1 MSKKI
6 LKIIPLGGL
15 GEVGKNM
22 MAYEYGEEILVVDAG
37 LMFPDNDMLGID
49 YIIPDFNYL
58 VKNQKKVRGIVITH
72 GHEDHTGAI
81 PHLIEQVNA
90 PIYATPLTRGLV
102 EVKLARNGLAKKA
115 RLHTV
120 HAGESVQIGCFKVEF
135 FHVSHSI
142 PDSVGLGIDTPV
154 GLIVH
159 SGDYK
164 FDHTPVDNWP
174 SDYAKLAEF
183 SQRGV
188 LALLAD
194 STNVERPGWA
204 PSERVIDG
212 AMAQVFDQAP
222 GRIIVASFAS
232 HISRIQQVAR
242 AAANHKRK
250 IAFIG
255 TSMVENVKIA
265 RQLDYLELD
274 ESMVVPADNAL
285 HLPDNEMVLMVTGSQ
300 GEPTSIMGRLAAGTN
315 RTFDIKE
322 GDTVVLS
329 ATPIPGNEESVYH
342 VINRLYQR
350 GANVIYGETTPVH
363 VSGHASQEEMKL
375 LIHLTK
381 PKFFIPMHGELRML
395 KLHGQL
401 AESLG
406 IPAENIAVVENGR
419 VIEIENHGK
428 LENAR
433 MRLGERLPGGYVFV
447 DGSSVGDINQ
457 KVITERETLGRDGV
471 LMVNLSVDKR
481 NRRPFGQIEIASR
494 GLLPDQ
500 SLGEYLPALRKRIDE
515 AVRRPEGNLQQN
527 VEETIKN
534 FLYKELERR
543 PVIFVNIS
551 KI

>member
-1 MSKKI
+1 MSKKL
-6 LKIIPLGGL
+6 LKIIPIGGL

-37 LMFPDNDMLGID
+37 LMFPDSDMLGID
-49 YIIPDFNYL
+49 YIIPDFDYL
-58 VKNQKKVRGIVITH
+58 VKNQNKVRGIVITH

-81 PHLIEQVNA
+81 PHLVEKINA
-90 PIYATPLTRGLV
+90 PIYATPLTRGLI
-102 EVKLARNGLAKKA
+102 EVKLAKNGLAKKA

-142 PDSVGLGIDTPV
+142 PDSVGLGIDTPA

-159 SGDYK
+159 SSDYK

-183 SQRGV
+183 SRRGV

-194 STNVERPGWA
+194 STNVETPGWA

-212 AMAQVFDQAP
+212 ALAQVFDQAA

-255 TSMVENVKIA
+255 TSMVDNVKMA
-265 RQLDYLELD
+265 RQLDYLELE
-274 ESMVVPADNAL
+274 ESMVVPPDNAL
-285 HLPDNEMVLMVTGSQ
+285 HLPDNEVVLMVTGSQ
-300 GEPTSIMGRLAAGTN
+300 GEPTSIMGRLSAGTN

-329 ATPIPGNEESVYH
+329 ATPIPGNEESVYG

-375 LIHLTK
+375 LIHLTQ
-381 PKFFIPMHGELRML
+381 PKFFIPIHGELRML
-395 KLHGQL
+395 KLHGKL

-419 VIEIENHGK
+419 VIELENRGK

-447 DGSSVGDINQ
+447 DGSGVGDVNQ
-457 KVITERETLGRDGV
+457 KVIRERETLGRDGV
-471 LMVNLSVDKR
+471 VMVALSVDKR
-481 NRRPFGQIEIASR
+481 NRRPIGQIEITSS
-494 GLLPDQ
+494 GLLPDA
-500 SLGEYLPALRKRIDE
+500 SLGEYLPLLRKRIDD

-527 VEETIKN
+527 VEQTVNN
-534 FLYKELERR
+534 FIYKELKRR
-543 PVIFVNIS
+543 PVIFVNIQ
-551 KI
+551 KQ

>member
-6 LKIIPLGGL
+6 LKIIPLGGF

-22 MAYEYGEEILVVDAG
+22 LAYEYGEEILVVDAG

-49 YIIPDFNYL
+49 YIIPDFDYL
-58 VKNQKKVRGIVITH
+58 VQNKKKVRGIVITH

-81 PHLIEQVNA
+81 IHLVEKINA
-90 PIYATPLTRGLV
+90 PIYATPLTRGLI
-102 EVKLARNGLAKKA
+102 EVKLAKNGLGKRAQL
-115 RLHTV
+115 RTV

-142 PDSVGLGIDTPV
+142 PDSVGLGIDTPA

-183 SQRGV
+183 SRRGV

-194 STNVERPGWA
+194 STNVEKTGWA

-212 AMAQVFDQAP
+212 ALAQVFDQAT

-255 TSMVENVKIA
+255 TSMVENVKMA
-265 RQLDYLELD
+265 RELDYLELD
-274 ESMVVPADNAL
+274 ESMVVPPDNAL
-285 HLPDNEMVLMVTGSQ
+285 RLPDNEIVLMVTGSQ
-300 GEPTSIMGRLAAGTN
+300 GEPTSIMGRLASGTN
-315 RTFDIKE
+315 RAFDIKE

-375 LIHLTK
+375 LIHLTQ

-419 VIEIENHGK
+419 TIELENRGK

-433 MRLGERLPGGYVFV
+433 MRLGERIPGGYVFV

-457 KVITERETLGRDGV
+457 KVIRERESLGRDGV
-471 LMVNLSVDKR
+471 LMIILSVDKHNRKLR
-481 NRRPFGQIEIASR
+481 NPAEIFSS
-494 GLLPDQ
+494 GLLPNEVMQ
-500 SLGEYLPALRKRIDE
+500 EYMPALRKRIEE
-515 AVRRPEGNLQQN
+515 AVHKPEGNLQQN
-527 VEETIKN
+527 VEETVKGFI
-534 FLYKELERR
+534 YKEMERR
-543 PVIFVNIS
+543 PVIFVNVNMV
-551 KI
+551 

>member
-6 LKIIPLGGL
+6 LKIIPIGGL

-37 LMFPDNDMLGID
+37 LMFPDSDMLGID
-49 YIIPDFNYL
+49 YIIPDFDYL

-81 PHLIEQVNA
+81 PHLLEKVNA
-90 PIYATPLTRGLV
+90 PIYATPLTRGLI
-102 EVKLARNGLAKKA
+102 EVKLAKNGLAKRA
-115 RLHTV
+115 QLRTV

-142 PDSVGLGIDTPV
+142 PDAVGLGIDTPA
-154 GLIVH
+154 GLVVH
-159 SGDYK
+159 MSDYK

-183 SQRGV
+183 SRRGV

-194 STNVERPGWA
+194 STNVETPGWA

-212 AMAQVFDQAP
+212 ALAQVFDQAA

-255 TSMVENVKIA
+255 TSMVENVKMA

-285 HLPDNEMVLMVTGSQ
+285 HLPDNEVVLMVTGSQ

-315 RTFDIKE
+315 RAFDIKE

-375 LIHLTK
+375 LIHLTQ

-395 KLHGQL
+395 KLHGKL

-406 IPAENIAVVENGR
+406 IPPENIAVVENGC
-419 VIEIENHGK
+419 VIELENRGK

-433 MRLGERLPGGYVFV
+433 MRLGARIPGGYVFV
-447 DGSSVGDINQ
+447 DGSGVGDVNT
-457 KVITERETLGRDGV
+457 KVIRERETLGRDGV
-471 LMVNLSVDKR
+471 MMVSLSVDKK
-481 NRRPFGQIEIASR
+481 NRRPFGQIEITSR
-494 GLLPDQ
+494 GMLPDE

-527 VEETIKN
+527 VEETVNN
-534 FLYKELERR
+534 FLFKELKRR
-543 PVIFVNIS
+543 PVIFVNIH
-551 KI
+551 KQ